1 MGSLYWKSEP
11 SGHAAPLLQV
21 STIKPANGGRE
32 KREEIEERRQRR
44 LYRGGRMGLTGCQ
57 ALEEWCRLLLN
68 SYSGVNINNMTS
80 SWADGKAFCA
90 LIHSHRPDLINW
102 EAVKRNNSY
111 QNCQLAFLTAETGLG
126 ITALL
131 DVSDV
136 ARGCP
141 DRLSIL
147 TYVSQFYH
155 TFQSDSPDSGISS
168 PSEEQDR
175 TRRGK
180 VRGGVHSLINIR
192 RSRSVSASPPIQ
204 KENPFRRE
212 FLEHVG
218 SKAETS
224 PCKKL
229 VNKFHKQKSVE
240 QQPVRLRHQN
250 TAGEKKTRRLV
261 RSMFVEPLQDTE
273 KHPEQEKNIKPI
285 EKFQNGRKSLIIGP
299 RPYRNIVGSADTE
312 SQSILSKTWDYLQEK
327 RKRSQSQPP
336 VDKKEKRK
344 FDFLS
349 TSNFNKIPVSKNNL
363 NTVIPSNKD
372 TLDSQKKTAN
382 PKENIQRR
390 PKQRN
395 SKETEKSS
403 LITPNFCN
411 FQKFE
416 FT

>member
-1 MGSLYWKSEP
+1 
-11 SGHAAPLLQV
+11 
-21 STIKPANGGRE
+21 
-32 KREEIEERRQRR
+32 
-44 LYRGGRMGLTGCQ
+44 MGLTGCQ

-80 SWADGKAFCA
+80 SWSDGKAFCA

-111 QNCQLAFLTAETGLG
+111 QNCHLAFQTAQVSLG
-126 ITALL
+126 ISALL
-131 DVSDV
+131 DVADV

-155 TFQSDSPDSGISS
+155 SFQADSPDSGISS

-175 TRRGK
+175 ASRRGA

-212 FLEHVG
+212 FLEHVS

-240 QQPVRLRHQN
+240 QPPVRLRHQN

-273 KHPEQEKNIKPI
+273 KHPEQEKNIKPR

-312 SQSILSKTWDYLQEK
+312 SQSILSKTQNYLQEK

-349 TSNFNKIPVSKNNL
+349 TSNFNKIPVSKNNI
-363 NTVIPSNKD
+363 NAVTPSNKD
-372 TLDSQKKTAN
+372 TLDSFKKTAN
-382 PKENIQRR
+382 PKETIQRR
-390 PKQRN
+390 PKLKNNR
-395 SKETEKSS
+395 EAEKSS

-416 FT
+416 FTLKNHRQFVQTLV